1 LYILI
6 GILVLFIASI
16 VAAYFGAR
24 TWHWAHVV
32 LVVAIFMAT
41 AGFLILSAEV
51 LRVNAVQ
58 RAQVNKLQHE
68 LEQVSAKNAALEK
81 GSRDPKIIG
90 ELTGDEIKIPEGA
103 EEMPSV
109 DDLEH
114 DLSLVERDRGRV
126 WRNVMPAGVDPKT
139 ETVRATVEA
148 PQPAAQEA
156 PAEGEAPKPAPAA
169 TAAGPIGIVKDSI
182 LFLFEQGDPAN
193 PDPTKGP
200 QYLGEFRV
208 TAVADKLVTMVAVQQ
223 LDDFEL
229 KRLQSSKGPWA
240 LHDSMPV
247 DQYKLFEG
255 LSEEQ
260 LRKWLP
266 EKSVKEYLRHGT
278 AKEADDDPIRVVGLD
293 EEGKPV
299 DPKDMSKAVKILYQ
313 RRLRD
318 YSVEFDELARD
329 RVVLLANIAGVTK
342 DNERLKAAQVSAKQL
357 ESFRLD
363 EQQKL
368 GVDLAGITKERAAIE
383 KHLAQVEAQLAFD
396 RQELARQLDE
406 NARISE
412 QLGRLQAQRKD
423 SADKKSSAAE
433 PVAPLAPSSGK

>member
-6 GILVLFIASI
+6 GILVLFIASL

-32 LVVAIFMAT
+32 LVVAIFLAT

-51 LRVNAVQ
+51 LRANAVL
-58 RAQVNKLQHE
+58 RAQVNKLQHD
-68 LEQVSAKNAALEK
+68 LDVVTAKNAALDK
-81 GSRDPKIIG
+81 GSRDPRMIG
-90 ELTGDEIKIPEGA
+90 ELTGDEVKIPEGA
-103 EEMPSV
+103 EEIPSV

-114 DLSLVERDRGRV
+114 DLSLIERDRGRV
-126 WRNVMPAGVDPKT
+126 WRNVAPAGVEAKT
-139 ETVRATVEA
+139 ETVHATVEL
-148 PQPAAQEA
+148 PQP
-156 PAEGEAPKPAPAA
+156 
-169 TAAGPIGIVKDSI
+169 TGIAKDSI

-208 TAVADKLVTMVAVQQ
+208 TAVADKQVTMVAVQL

-229 KRLQSSKGPWA
+229 KRLQTSKGPWA
-240 LHDSMPV
+240 LHESMPV

-255 LSEEQ
+255 LTEEQ

-318 YSVEFDELARD
+318 YSIELDDLARD
-329 RVVLLANIAGVTK
+329 RIVLLANIAGVTK
-342 DNERLKAAQVSAKQL
+342 DNERLKAAEVSAKAL
-357 ESFRLD
+357 ESFRQGEL
-363 EQQKL
+363 QKL

-383 KHLAQVEAQLAFD
+383 KHLSLVEQELAAD
-396 RQELARQLDE
+396 RQELAKLLDA
-406 NARISE
+406 NARLAE
-412 QLGRLQAQRKD
+412 QLGRLQAQWKD
-423 SADKKSSAAE
+423 MNGKKSSDAA
-433 PVAPLAPSSGK
+433 PVAPLALSSGK

>member
-6 GILVLFIASI
+6 GILVLFIASL

-32 LVVAIFMAT
+32 LVVAIFLAT

-51 LRVNAVQ
+51 LRANAVL
-58 RAQVNKLQHE
+58 RAQVNKLQHD
-68 LEQVSAKNAALEK
+68 LDQVAAKNAALEK
-81 GSRDPKIIG
+81 GSRDPQIIG
-90 ELTGDEIKIPEGA
+90 QLTGEEVKIPEGA

-109 DDLEH
+109 DDLDH
-114 DLSLVERDRGRV
+114 QLSLVERDRGRV
-126 WRNVMPAGVDPKT
+126 WRNAMPAGVDAKT
-139 ETVRATVEA
+139 ETVKATVEA
-148 PQPAAQEA
+148 PQPAVTADAAQ
-156 PAEGEAPKPAPAA
+156 PASDAPKPAAA
-169 TAAGPIGIVKDSI
+169 AAGPIGINKDTI

-229 KRLQSSKGPWA
+229 KRLATSKGPWA
-240 LHDSMPV
+240 LHESMPV
-247 DQYKLFEG
+247 DQYKLFDG
-255 LSEEQ
+255 LTEEQ

-278 AKEADDDPIRVVGLD
+278 AKEADDDPMRVVGLD

-342 DNERLKAAQVSAKQL
+342 DNERLKAALASAKQL
-357 ESFRLD
+357 QAFRED

-368 GVDLAGITKERAAIE
+368 GVDLAGISKERSAIE
-383 KHLAQVEAQLAFD
+383 KHLARVQATLADD
-396 RQELARQLDE
+396 RQKLAEKLDE
-406 NARISE
+406 NARLAE
-412 QLGRLQAQRKD
+412 RLGKLQAQQKEII
-423 SADKKSSAAE
+423 DKKSAAA
-433 PVAPLAPSSGK
+433 PSTPLALSAGK